1 MIKEIIQN
9 GNSYNVYLAGN
20 KSEIIGQFYSFIN
33 HSLGRFVPEINWI
46 NNNTASI
53 SMSKE
58 NFNHCIFKA
67 ELFKILNLRNKESED
82 KMDID
87 LAKKNAESLIN
98 NLDIKNHI
106 NNNIIGDNSYKIVD
120 SSDDNIV
127 SY

>member
-9 GNSYNVYLAGN
+9 GNSYNVYLAGS
-20 KSEIIGQFYSFIN
+20 KGEIIGQFYSFIN

-82 KMDID
+82 KIDIEF
-87 LAKKNAESLIN
+87 AKKNAELLIN
-98 NLDIKNHI
+98 GLDIKNHI
-106 NNNIIGDNSYKIVD
+106 NSNIMGDNSYKIVD
-120 SSDDNIV
+120 NFDTDVI